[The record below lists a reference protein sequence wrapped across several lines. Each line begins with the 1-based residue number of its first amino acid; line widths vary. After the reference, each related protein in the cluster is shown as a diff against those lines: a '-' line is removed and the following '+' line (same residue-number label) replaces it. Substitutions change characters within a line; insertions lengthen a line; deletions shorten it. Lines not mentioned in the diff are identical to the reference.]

1 MKDGTGVRVLVAD
14 DDGLLGKLLT
24 ALLTAEGYTV
34 LTASDGMQVIDIA
47 KDSSLPLVIMLN
59 LRMSRLNSIAVLQA
73 IASEPRLAAQHS
85 YILLTATAVD
95 TVRAFGRLL
104 AQLTVAVVP
113 KPFDIGA
120 LLSTVAQAAA
130 RLASTEELA
139 AV

>member
-1 MKDGTGVRVLVAD
+1 MKDIRGIRVLVAD

-24 ALLTAEGYTV
+24 ALLTGEGYTV

-47 KDSSLPLVIMLN
+47 KSSSLPLVIILN
-59 LRMSRLNSIAVLQA
+59 LRMSRLNSMAVLQA
-73 IASEPRLAAQHS
+73 IASEPRLSTQHS

-130 RLASTEELA
+130 RLVSKEELA